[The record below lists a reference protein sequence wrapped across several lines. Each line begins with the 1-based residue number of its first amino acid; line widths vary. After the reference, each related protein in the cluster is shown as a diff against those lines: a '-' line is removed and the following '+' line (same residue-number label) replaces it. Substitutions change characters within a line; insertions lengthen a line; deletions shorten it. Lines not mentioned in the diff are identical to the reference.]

1 MIRTGVFYSKNS
13 EEEADILVRSFK
25 EVSVVSP
32 VKGRKLDNISVLEMK
47 KEMALLDAAYFAG
60 NSWNPEEV
68 KMILRDEEHLYCE
81 TIPLISLEK
90 AKFFYNLETEAGCI
104 VQFFHPYIFLPCNF
118 NQYKKLQTPFFIDG
132 HLKFSIKD
140 NLEQQILYFLL
151 FAISVDNSQFSRSE
165 VYSIENGKTFSV
177 LDINLYFSS
186 GSLVRLNLSPLS
198 PVASNIS
205 VYQRNNS
212 RLSFSLYDNRDVKDR
227 NPERNAF
234 GCFVKAVN
242 GKPSLIISFA
252 QIYQANS
259 ILEDIKEK
267 LRFRGSVLLESNSLK
282 G

>member
-32 VKGRKLDNISVLEMK
+32 VKSRKLDNISVLEMK
-47 KEMALLDAAYFAG
+47 KEMALMDAVYFAG
-60 NSWNPEEV
+60 NSWNAEKV
-68 KMILRDEEHLYCE
+68 KMILRDEGHLYCE

-90 AKFFYNLETEAGCI
+90 AKFFYKLENEAGCI
-104 VQFFHPYIFLPCNF
+104 VQFFHPYLFLPCNF

-132 HLKFSIKD
+132 HLKFGIKD

-151 FAISVDNSQFSRSE
+151 FVISVDNSQFSRSE

-186 GSLVRLNLSPLS
+186 GSLVRLNLSPLN
-198 PVASNIS
+198 PVASDIS

-212 RLSFSLYDNRDVKDR
+212 RLSFSLYDKRDVKDR
-227 NPERNAF
+227 NSERNAF
-234 GCFVKAVN
+234 GCFVKAIN
-242 GKPSLIISFA
+242 GKSSLLISFA
-252 QIYQANS
+252 QIYQANL

-267 LRFRGSVLLESNSLK
+267 LRFRGSVLLESNRLK
-282 G
+282 